1 MSLPLAPSKK
11 YIMIE
16 KFKNELKSLKNTLNE
31 IQKLKIL
38 REKEINEI
46 KNETKRKFN
55 MLDDEKDDILEKLD
69 VDLTTLEL
77 RCRFCENS
85 YDFEKERKLRLSS
98 KERINEIKRLKEE
111 AENNKDKLLNHL
123 LDSETNSFKL
133 LTDLEYIKM
142 MHCIIL

>member
-1 MSLPLAPSKK
+1 M
-11 YIMIE
+11 
-16 KFKNELKSLKNTLNE
+16 LN
-31 IQKLKIL
+31 
-38 REKEINEI
+38 
-46 KNETKRKFN
+46 
-55 MLDDEKDDILEKLD
+55 DEKDDILETLD

-85 YDFEKERKLRLSS
+85 YDFEKVRKLRLSS

-123 LDSETNSFKL
+123 LDSETNFFKF
-133 LTDLEYIKM
+133 LTDLEYKKI